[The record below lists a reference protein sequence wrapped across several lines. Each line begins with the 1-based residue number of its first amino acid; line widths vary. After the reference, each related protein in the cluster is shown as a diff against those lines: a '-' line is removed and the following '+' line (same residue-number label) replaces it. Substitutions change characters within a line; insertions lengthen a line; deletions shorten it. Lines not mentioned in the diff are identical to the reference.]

1 MDVGLPLG
9 SGGFWYPHNGPLL
22 PRWHDLNTDT
32 SRTGELFSVMET
44 FEPHR
49 KNRNESTFL
58 FN

>member
-9 SGGFWYPHNGPLL
+9 SGGFWYPHNGPVL
-22 PRWHDLNTDT
+22 PRRHDLNTDT

-44 FEPHR
+44 FELHR